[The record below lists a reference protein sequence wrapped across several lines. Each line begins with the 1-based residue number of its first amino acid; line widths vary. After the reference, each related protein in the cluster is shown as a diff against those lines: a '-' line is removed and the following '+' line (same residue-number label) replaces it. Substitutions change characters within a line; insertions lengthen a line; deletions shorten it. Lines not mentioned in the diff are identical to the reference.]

1 MKLGDGRK
9 VTMQVTPDCD
19 ERERLATEASLL
31 LAEWLRSKDDVR
43 VVSKRDLSY
52 EKRREECKTAKR
64 KLDAANSK
72 YSEHVRAHGCG

>member
-9 VTMQVTPDCD
+9 VTMQVAPECG

-43 VVSKRDLSY
+43 MASNRDLSY
-52 EKRREECKTAKR
+52 EKRMEECKLAKR

-72 YSEHVRAHGCG
+72 YSQHVRTHGCG